1 MGTWANPTWQTE
13 IKKYIYYTILY
24 ILLLYYTIRLMAKN
38 ELTFMYKV
46 KIGKVYVNI
55 QEEITHKGL
64 LICSPQARA
73 GRNLGWKEM

>member
-1 MGTWANPTWQTE
+1 MGTCANPTWQTE
-13 IKKYIYYTILY
+13 IKKN
-24 ILLLYYTIRLMAKN
+24 YTIRLMAKN

-64 LICSPQARA
+64 LNCSPQDRA